1 MQVVVVKFEEENELG
16 MPAAGGKGGE
26 VKLRLKGGDERWSE
40 FRG

>member
-1 MQVVVVKFEEENELG
+1 MVVVKFEEENKLG

-26 VKLRLKGGDERWSE
+26 VKLRLKGEDERWSE